1 MDPASS
7 QAFFKKL
14 TEKEREKTYQL
25 YESRGKEN
33 LNRQTASNNKYK
45 KEKVTR
51 T

>member
-1 MDPASS
+1 MDPTSS

-33 LNRQTASNNKYK
+33 LNRQAASTTKCK
-45 KEKVTR
+45 KEKVNR